1 MYLVYSALLGV
12 VLVLGL
18 PYWLFRTLRHS
29 KRHIGLA
36 ERLGKVPD
44 GLARHRSRPAIWVHA
59 VSVGELIAV
68 SDLITALTRRFPA
81 YRLVVFVHSD
91 VGWGEAEVKDVA
103 SNRRVMGPDG
113 KVKAVRYTATKDAAL
128 RAEPIGTI
136 DPIVSL
142 VSFWNGERPVAVLSY
157 YATHPQSYY
166 RTGIPNPDFPGIAR
180 FFGSWLFRRRCRS
193 ISPARAATLAPAN
206 TTTARR
212 RTGSRWP
219 NVSPT
224 ACAAPGKIPGVNP
237 SPPVT

>member
-81 YRLVVFVHSD
+81 YRLVVS
-91 VGWGEAEVKDVA
+91 
-103 SNRRVMGPDG
+103 
-113 KVKAVRYTATKDAAL
+113 
-128 RAEPIGTI
+128 
-136 DPIVSL
+136 
-142 VSFWNGERPVAVLSY
+142 
-157 YATHPQSYY
+157 
-166 RTGIPNPDFPGIAR
+166 
-180 FFGSWLFRRRCRS
+180 
-193 ISPARAATLAPAN
+193 
-206 TTTARR
+206 TTTAAGQ
-212 RTGSRWP
+212 TLAQPFWQ
-219 NVSPT
+219 
-224 ACAAPGKIPGVNP
+224 K
-237 SPPVT
+237 